1 MSSIHICNWLC
12 TVYALIFFTWLRGTK
27 QLKPLT
33 GGIFSFTRSSNTDWC
48 FRVVSVFLVSSCHL
62 WAKYLEKQPCE
73 NKVNRIY
80 LFFLKERKKCVPY
93 FQFILNLVPLIFRE
107 AGCCGYRHFLP
118 KSSALR
124 VQFLQVTLTELDQ
137 VRINALF
144 ARPLTKQKRKIRN
157 SFFCN
162 IFHSHLPA
170 CILLWHAL
178 LSLCN
183 WWQVLHNLFAI

>member
-1 MSSIHICNWLC
+1 MFQGCFSLFG
-12 TVYALIFFTWLRGTK
+12 FFLPSLSKVFRETAMWEQSK
-27 QLKPLT
+27 Q
-33 GGIFSFTRSSNTDWC
+33 D
-48 FRVVSVFLVSSCHL
+48 
-62 WAKYLEKQPCE
+62 
-73 NKVNRIY
+73 
-80 LFFLKERKKCVPY
+80 LFIFLKERKKCVPY
-93 FQFILNLVPLIFRE
+93 FQLILNLAPLIFRE

-124 VQFLQVTLTELDQ
+124 VQFLQVTLTKLDQ

-144 ARPLTKQKRKIRN
+144 AGPLTKQKRKIKN

-162 IFHSHLPA
+162 IFHSHFPA

-183 WWQVLHNLFAI
+183 WWQVLRNLFAILHIHLTISVENEWNLT

>member
-1 MSSIHICNWLC
+1 MWEQS
-12 TVYALIFFTWLRGTK
+12 K
-27 QLKPLT
+27 Q
-33 GGIFSFTRSSNTDWC
+33 D
-48 FRVVSVFLVSSCHL
+48 
-62 WAKYLEKQPCE
+62 
-73 NKVNRIY
+73 
-80 LFFLKERKKCVPY
+80 LFIFLKERKKCVPY
-93 FQFILNLVPLIFRE
+93 FQLILNLAPLIFRE

-144 ARPLTKQKRKIRN
+144 AGPLTKQKRKIKN

-183 WWQVLHNLFAI
+183 WWQVLSNLFAIQHIHLTISVENEWNLTWWWVYNLHKEKPHQHYKGTGLTVCFILSM